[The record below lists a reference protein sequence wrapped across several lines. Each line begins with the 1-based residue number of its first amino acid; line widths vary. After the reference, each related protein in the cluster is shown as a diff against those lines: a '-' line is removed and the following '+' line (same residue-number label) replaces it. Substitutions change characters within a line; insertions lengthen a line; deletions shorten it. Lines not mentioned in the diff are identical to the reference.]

1 MISVEE
7 AKQIIIDNVKALPAA
22 KLPIAE
28 AAGLITA
35 TDIQSPVDVPFF
47 DQSAMDGYAFHFD
60 SWKNN
65 QLPITGEIAA
75 GATTI
80 ETLAQGNAARIFT
93 GAPVPPGAD
102 TVVMQE
108 KVIAE
113 NKSLNIQDELL
124 QKGANVRLKGSEIA
138 KGSLALESGT
148 RLTPAAIGFVAN
160 MGIAEVE
167 VYGKI
172 TVAIIVT
179 GNELQKPGATLTQGQ
194 VYESNSFALKA
205 ALQQL
210 HIHNVITF
218 YASDDIIDVMNVVER
233 ASAQADLVLM
243 TGGVSV
249 GDYDF
254 VTQALANLGVEKLFH
269 KIKQKPGKPLY
280 FGRKENKI
288 FVGLPGNPASVLTCF
303 YEYVT
308 LALSKLT
315 SNAIQTLSTRTVE
328 LTDDVN
334 KKSGLTFFLKGIYND
349 QTVTPC
355 GAQESYRMSSFAKS
369 NCLIRLAEN
378 ETVYKKGSLVEIHLL
393 PI

>member
-7 AKQIIIDNVKALPAA
+7 AKQIITDNVQALPSV
-22 KLPIAE
+22 KLSLME

-35 TDIQSPVDVPFF
+35 TDIYSPVDVPFF

-65 QLPITGEIAA
+65 SLTISGELAA
-75 GATTI
+75 GVSTI
-80 ETLAQGNAARIFT
+80 ETLAQGNAVRIFT

-108 KVIAE
+108 KVVAE
-113 NKSLNIQDELL
+113 NKLLNIQDELL

-138 KGSLALESGT
+138 KGSLALESHT

-160 MGIAEVE
+160 MGIAAIE

-179 GNELQKPGATLTQGQ
+179 GNELQKPGATLTLGQ

-210 HIHNVITF
+210 HIHSVITF
-218 YASDDIIDVMNVVER
+218 HASDDIVDVMNAVER
-233 ASAQADLVLM
+233 ASAQADIILM

-254 VTQALANLGVEKLFH
+254 VTQALANFGVEKLFH
-269 KIKQKPGKPLY
+269 KIKQKPGKPLF
-280 FGRKENKI
+280 FGKKENKI
-288 FVGLPGNPASVLTCF
+288 FFGLPGNPASVLTCF

-315 SNAIQTLSTRTVE
+315 STFVPVLSTKMVE
-328 LTDDVN
+328 LTEDVQ
-334 KKSGLTFFLKGIYND
+334 KKAGLTFFLKGICTD
-349 QTVTPC
+349 KTVVSC
-355 GAQESYRMSSFAKS
+355 GAQESFRMSSFAKS
-369 NCLIRLAEN
+369 NCLVCLAEN
-378 ETVYKKGSLVEIHLL
+378 ETVYKKGSLVEVHLL

>member
-7 AKQIIIDNVKALPAA
+7 AKQIIIDNVKALPSAR
-22 KLPIAE
+22 LTIAE

-35 TDIQSPVDVPFF
+35 ADIQSPVDVPFF

-65 QLPITGEIAA
+65 PLPITGEVAA
-75 GATTI
+75 GAKVI
-80 ETLAQGNAARIFT
+80 ETLQPGNAVRIFT
-93 GAPVPPGAD
+93 GAPLPPGAD

-113 NKSLNIQDELL
+113 NKLLSIQDELL
-124 QKGANVRLKGSEIA
+124 RTGANVRARGSEIA
-138 KGSLALESGT
+138 KGSLALEAGT

-160 MGIAEVE
+160 MGIADVE
-167 VYGKI
+167 VFGKI
-172 TVAIIVT
+172 TAAIIVT
-179 GNELQKPGATLTQGQ
+179 GNELQKPGSPLSHGQ

-218 YASDDIIDVMNVVER
+218 YASDDIVDVMNVVER
-233 ASAQADLVLM
+233 AAAQADIILM

-254 VTQALANLGVEKLFH
+254 VTQALANFGVEKLFH
-269 KIKQKPGKPLY
+269 KVKQKPGKPLF
-280 FGRKENKI
+280 FGKKENKI
-288 FVGLPGNPASVLTCF
+288 FFGLPGNPASVLTCF

-315 SNAIQTLSTRTVE
+315 TNAVQVLTTKTVE
-328 LTDDVN
+328 LTEDVH
-334 KKSGLTFFLKGIYND
+334 KKSGLTFFLKGICD
-349 QTVTPC
+349 DKKVSPC
-355 GAQESYRMSSFAKS
+355 GAQESYRMSSFAMA
-369 NCLIRLAEN
+369 NCLIRLVEN
-378 ETVYKKGSLVEIHLL
+378 EAFYGQGSLVEIHLL

>member
-7 AKQIIIDNVKALPAA
+7 AKQIIHDNVRALASV
-22 KLPIAE
+22 KQSLME
-28 AAGLITA
+28 ATGLVIGTN
-35 TDIQSPVDVPFF
+35 IYSPVDVPFF

-60 SWKNN
+60 SWKHTL
-65 QLPITGEIAA
+65 LPITGEVAA
-75 GATTI
+75 GASAI
-80 ETLAQGNAARIFT
+80 ETLTQGNAVRIFT

-108 KVIAE
+108 KVVAE
-113 NKSLNIQDELL
+113 NKLLNIQDELL

-138 KGSLALESGT
+138 KGSLALKSGT

-179 GNELQKPGATLTQGQ
+179 GNELQKPGAALKYGQ

-210 HIHNVITF
+210 HIHNVITL
-218 YASDDIIDVMNVVER
+218 YASDDIVDVMNVVER
-233 ASAQADLVLM
+233 ASAQADIILM

-254 VTQALANLGVEKLFH
+254 VTQALANFGVEKLFH
-269 KIKQKPGKPLY
+269 KIKQKPGKPLF
-280 FGRKENKI
+280 FGKKENKI
-288 FVGLPGNPASVLTCF
+288 FFGLPGNPASVLTCF

-308 LALSKLT
+308 LSMSKLT
-315 SNAIQTLSTRTVE
+315 STFVPLMSTKIVE
-328 LTDDVN
+328 LTEGVQ
-334 KKSGLTFFLKGIYND
+334 KKAGLTFFLKGICTD
-349 QTVTPC
+349 KTVAPC
-355 GAQESYRMSSFAKS
+355 GAQESFRMSSFAKS
-369 NCLIRLAEN
+369 NCLICLAEN
-378 ETVYKKGSLVEIHLL
+378 ETVYKKGSLVEVHLL

>member
-7 AKQIIIDNVKALPAA
+7 ARQIINDNIEALPAV
-22 KLPIAE
+22 KLSIAE

-60 SWKNN
+60 SWKNKP
-65 QLPITGEIAA
+65 LAITGEIAA
-75 GATTI
+75 GASSI
-80 ETLAQGNAARIFT
+80 EALAKGNAVRIFT
-93 GAPVPPGAD
+93 GAPVPAGAD

-113 NKSLNIQDELL
+113 NRTLTIQDELL
-124 QKGANVRLKGSEIA
+124 QKGANVRLRGSEIT
-138 KGSLALESGT
+138 KGSPALEAAT
-148 RLTPAAIGFVAN
+148 RLTPAAIGFIAN

-167 VYGKI
+167 VFGKI

-179 GNELQKPGATLTQGQ
+179 GNELQKPGAALSHGQ
-194 VYESNSFALKA
+194 VYESNSFGLKA

-210 HIHNVITF
+210 HIHNVVIF
-218 YASDDIIDVMNVVER
+218 YASDDIVEVMNVVER
-233 ASAQADLVLM
+233 ASAQADIVLM

-254 VTQALANLGVEKLFH
+254 VTQALANAGVEKLFH

-280 FGRKENKI
+280 FGKKENKI
-288 FVGLPGNPASVLTCF
+288 FFGLPGNPASVLTCF
-303 YEYVT
+303 YEYVM
-308 LALSKLT
+308 LALSRLT
-315 SNAIQTLSTRTVE
+315 SNVVQTLSTKTVE
-328 LTDDVN
+328 LTEDIN

-349 QTVTPC
+349 KTVTPC

-369 NCLIRLAEN
+369 NCLIRLEEN
-378 ETVYKKGSLVEIHLL
+378 ETFYKKGSLVEIHLL